1 MLRILMVK
9 IQILKT
15 KEVKSMFTSCDE
27 SLITE
32 EQNILHGFSH
42 QPSES
47 FFEEELTENY
57 QSAFDLYRKNLKAEK
72 LTTGSTLLDLLIG
85 GGVETSTFTLFYG
98 DRRILRILVHKL
110 LVNALLDTKRGGF
123 ASPAIYVCC
132 SNYRKE
138 RTVLNTYYLAD
149 IALSVGV
156 NPTVAFKNIYVAMAF
171 NPLEEYMISRATG
184 KVARKTG
191 SKLILVDNIALLL
204 CDEKMREEF
213 PDITLTSVV
222 GGFWE
227 AAFRND
233 AALVA
238 TCREAPSNRRMRRGI
253 PLPEGCSVLMERA
266 GVVVYFRVGYR
277 RVPFAKAYLRKH
289 PFLANREVTFTF
301 NRYRLFDGL
310 FRGDFFG

>member
-1 MLRILMVK
+1 M
-9 IQILKT
+9 
-15 KEVKSMFTSCDE
+15 KSMFTSCDE
-27 SLITE
+27 NLITE
-32 EQNILHGFSH
+32 KQNILHDFSH
-42 QPSES
+42 QSSKS
-47 FFEEELTENY
+47 FFEEELAENY
-57 QSAFDLYRKNLKAEK
+57 QNAFDLYHKNLKVGK

-85 GGVETSTFTLFYG
+85 GGIETSTFTLFYG
-98 DRRILRILVHKL
+98 DRRIIRILVHKL
-110 LVNALLDTKRGGF
+110 LVNALLDTSKGGF
-123 ASPAIYVCC
+123 ASSAIYVCC

-138 RTVLNTYYLAD
+138 RTVLNAYYLAD
-149 IALSVGV
+149 IALSVGI
-156 NPTVAFKNIYVAMAF
+156 NPTAAFKNIYVAMAF
-171 NPLEEYMISRATG
+171 NPLEEYMISKTTG
-184 KVARKTG
+184 KVVRKTG

-204 CDEKMREEF
+204 CDEKMRDEF

-238 TCREAPSNRRMRRGI
+238 TCREAPSNRKTGRGI

-266 GVVVYFRVGYR
+266 GVVVYFRVGHR
-277 RVPFAKAYLRKH
+277 KVPFAKAYLRKH

-310 FRGDFFG
+310 FGGDCLG